1 MLRPEYLAGLPDPIL
16 ELYEQAELDILR
28 NMAERISRYD
38 YWIPAADWQNL
49 KLKEAGRMQE
59 EILRILARYSGKT
72 EAELRA
78 LMEKAAAEGL
88 RSDRSVYEAHGETVP
103 PFSDSEVLVNTLNAG
118 YRATRQ
124 TMRNLTRTTATTAT
138 RQFERALDRAWLQ
151 VRSGAMSYDQAV
163 IGAVKDLAERGVESI
178 RYPSGRTDT
187 IETAVRRAVVTGI
200 NQTTLQLQD
209 QLAEEMD
216 CDLVEVSAH
225 AGARPSHAVWQGK
238 IYSRS
243 GESKKYPKLST
254 ATGYGTGEGL
264 GGWNCGHNM
273 YPWYEGSPRAYS
285 EEQLAQYN
293 AKTVTYNGEKMT
305 EYEASQIQR
314 KIERNIRKWKR
325 EYAALEAAGQD
336 AGPAAAKL
344 KAWRERERDFL
355 AQTGLK
361 KQSAR
366 SQVAGF
372 GRGQA
377 GRATAAGK
385 KMDERKKALAFIQND
400 SKIKAA
406 SGLPSR
412 LHGLP
417 DEKLAYTLNVD
428 IEKSRKMPDGF
439 HGVAPKGANLTE
451 VSVMAGYG
459 TSTPIRDLPRLYATY
474 PNMDPRLWTKKTGT
488 AYGAEYHYQVHWYE
502 NSGTIPPEEIKLKG
516 MKKNK

>member
-16 ELYEQAELDILR
+16 ALYEQAELDILR
-28 NMAERISRYD
+28 NMAERIARYD

-49 KLKEAGRMQE
+49 KLKEAGRLQE

-103 PFSDSEVLVNTLNAG
+103 TFSDSEVLVNTLNAG

-124 TMRNLTRTTATTAT
+124 TMRNLTRTTANTAT
-138 RQFERALDRAWLQ
+138 QQFERALDRAWLQ

-178 RYPSGRTDT
+178 RYPSGHTDT

-209 QLAEEMD
+209 ALAEEMD

-225 AGARPSHAVWQGK
+225 AGARPSHALWQGR

-264 GGWNCGHNM
+264 GGWNCRHNM

-293 AKTVTYNGEKMT
+293 AKTVTYNGERMT

-344 KAWRERERDFL
+344 KAWREKERDFL

-385 KMDERKKALAFIQND
+385 KVRLKNAAGQSIIEVKKSAVKGPPNGITQKTNKKGGTDRNFYDENGRQILQISNHGHGHKKEEAMGD
-400 SKIKAA
+400 
-406 SGLPSR
+406 
-412 LHGLP
+412 HGEHAHDYFW
-417 DEKLAYTLNVD
+417 DE
-428 IEKSRKMPDGF
+428 DG
-439 HGVAPKGANLTE
+439 NLTRGE
-451 VSVMAGYG
+451 AREL
-459 TSTPIRDLPRLYATY
+459 TDEERR
-474 PNMDPRLWTKKTGT
+474 
-488 AYGAEYHYQVHWYE
+488 E
-502 NSGTIPPEEIKLKG
+502 NSDFLGSNRN
-516 MKKNK
+516 KK